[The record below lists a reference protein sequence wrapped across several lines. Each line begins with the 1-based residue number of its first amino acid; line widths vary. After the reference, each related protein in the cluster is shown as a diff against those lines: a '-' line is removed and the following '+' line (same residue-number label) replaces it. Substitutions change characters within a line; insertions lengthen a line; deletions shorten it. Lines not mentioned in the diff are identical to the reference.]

1 MLILYDTIDEVF
13 FYIRENGSGLWTL
26 KYIFGMSALL
36 LTGML
41 GYCISEE
48 WG

>member
-13 FYIRENGSGLWTL
+13 FYMRENGAGIWTL
-26 KYIFGMSALL
+26 RVIFGLSALL

-41 GYCISEE
+41 GYCVSE
-48 WG
+48 